1 VRFGIVKQ
9 HELDVHSSDE
19 GADVGRLVTV
29 NMLQIPSYID
39 QLSVFEALDCTN

>member
-9 HELDVHSSDE
+9 YELDVHYSNE
-19 GADVGRLVTV
+19 GDDVGRLVTV

-39 QLSVFEALDCTN
+39 QLSVFEALDSTN